1 MSWDVVLFSSRQ
13 KITDLADVDEKQLL
27 PVSFSRAFKKYFK
40 NIITDGD
47 HHEIKEDDFTID
59 YFDDGEPSSTL
70 MLNLYGESAIYPLI
84 DLAIKNNWQI
94 FDTGIGDM
102 IDLGNSSKNGYQN
115 FQAYLN
121 IVLNKPF
128 NSN

>member
-1 MSWDVVLFSSRQ
+1 M
-13 KITDLADVDEKQLL
+13 DEKQLL
-27 PVSFSRAFKKYFK
+27 PVSFSKAFKKYFK

-47 HHEIKEDDFTID
+47 HHEIKEDNFTID

-94 FDTGIGDM
+94 FDTGLGDM
-102 IDLGNSSKNGYQN
+102 IDLNKPSANGYLNFEAYRIQVLNSSAPKKQN
-115 FQAYLN
+115 WFGQLF
-121 IVLNKPF
+121 KRKT
-128 NSN
+128 